1 MPDYALVNI
10 VCIPQGH
17 GRGAACH
24 ALKYGIVLSVRGDF
38 TLSYKKI

>member
-10 VCIPQGH
+10 VCIPQGN

-24 ALKYGIVLSVRGDF
+24 ARKYGNGLLRRGDF
-38 TLSYKKI
+38 SPPTI